1 MENNISNDKNKVSLF
16 QRISNFFKSIFK
28 PNKNLQL
35 NEGAMELNPIDK
47 SKSNFWKNIRL
58 EEDLEDRELIEIQRK
73 FITKEISISDL
84 TNQQVIDLTALYRR
98 QRDRIIR
105 KIEQIQAETE
115 IINQNIARLRGEI
128 PQEE

>member
-16 QRISNFFKSIFK
+16 QKISSFFKSIFK
-28 PNKNLQL
+28 SNKNLQL
-35 NEGAMELNPIDK
+35 REGTMELNSVDK
-47 SKSNFWKNIRL
+47 SKNDFWKNIRL

-84 TNQQVIDLTALYRR
+84 TNQQIIDLTELYRR

-105 KIEQIQAETE
+105 KTEQIQAETE